1 MADWVLILMLAFP
14 GGTASSP
21 PVQIKSIYFHDKAS
35 CEAARAVVEES
46 LGQIKIRSTCVPTKS
61 EL

>member
-1 MADWVLILMLAFP
+1 MADWVLILVLAMP
-14 GGTASSP
+14 GGSASSP
-21 PVQIKSIYFHDKAS
+21 PVQINAIYFYDKAS

-46 LGQIKIRSTCVPTKS
+46 LGQIKIRGACVPTKS